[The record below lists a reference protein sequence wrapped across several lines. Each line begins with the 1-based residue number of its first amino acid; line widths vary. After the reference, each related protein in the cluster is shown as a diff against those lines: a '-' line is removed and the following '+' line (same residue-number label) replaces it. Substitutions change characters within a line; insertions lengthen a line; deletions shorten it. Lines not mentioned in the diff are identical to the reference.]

1 MPLGLG
7 EGSFFA
13 AAKGLGS
20 TLTFSSR
27 GAAAT
32 PIIKFGSDTNSGIFS
47 VAANMVS
54 FAVSGAELFR
64 ISTGSLVI
72 CFGQDFQIQPNTA
85 RLLMGASSDLILL
98 REAADTLG
106 IRRAANAQ
114 LVWIANTWTS
124 VTNFER
130 LSIGAVSNVFVITPE
145 AGSGGGTL
153 RGMRLG
159 STGTAIGF
167 LGATPSTQQTGGENL
182 TNSVASGGTDGTVA
196 NYTDLAVYLNDS
208 TTIRN
213 NIYQLAR
220 VVKQDHDAL
229 RLYGL
234 LS

>member
-1 MPLGLG
+1 MPVGLG
-7 EGSFFA
+7 EGSFFGGP
-13 AAKGLGS
+13 KGFGS
-20 TLTFSSR
+20 TISLPR

-32 PIIKFGSDTNSGIFS
+32 PIIRFGSDTGTGIFS
-47 VAANMVS
+47 ITANAVS
-54 FAVSGAELFR
+54 FTVSSSETFR
-64 ISTGSLVI
+64 ISTSLVT
-72 CFGQDFQIQPNTA
+72 CFAVDFYIQQNGG
-85 RLLMGASSDLILL
+85 RLIFGASSDLILL

-106 IRRAANAQ
+106 IRRTTNPQ

-130 LSIGAVSNVFVITPE
+130 LSIGAVSNVFVVTPE

-153 RGMRLG
+153 RGMQLG
-159 STGTAIGF
+159 ATGTAVGF
-167 LGATPSTQQTGGENL
+167 MGATPSTRQVGGENL
-182 TNSVASGGTDGTVA
+182 TNSVTSGGVDGTVA
-196 NYTDLAVYLNDS
+196 NYTDLNIYLNDS